1 MIVGALKRNIGR
13 LDNFG
18 VCQVFLSKKSG
29 FLFPFCPTSLKS
41 YVVFGWVS
49 L

>member
-1 MIVGALKRNIGR
+1 MKGVPTIVGALKGHIGR
-13 LDNFG
+13 LENFG
-18 VCQVFLSKKSG
+18 VCQVFLSKRYLGS
-29 FLFPFCPTSLKS
+29 SLKS